1 LFKAS
6 NSQEVCLFSENVQN
20 KYLLQCISLTY
31 KREKDWGAS
40 TYCFTMKAYHLMWR
54 NFALIDVGIGAFQ
67 TRPLFAVAKQFKT
80 RLSQIPV

>member
-1 LFKAS
+1 
-6 NSQEVCLFSENVQN
+6 
-20 KYLLQCISLTY
+20 
-31 KREKDWGAS
+31 
-40 TYCFTMKAYHLMWR
+40 MKAYHLMWR